1 MSRALF
7 LATAAM
13 LSSTP
18 AHATDLVDAW
28 RAAALHDPDHQSAE
42 AERDAGQEAAVQA
55 RALKR
60 PSVQVQAGYQYNM
73 TETNAQLP
81 EDLTP
86 VFTGQRSSGRASV
99 AVQAVQPIYDAA
111 KGAQSTQLREKAAIA
126 DVQFEGEQ
134 QALILRVADA
144 YFSVLSGEDKL
155 TSYTRQVEAAEQQRK
170 GAQAR
175 FDAGRARITDVR
187 EAEAQ
192 RDAAEAQR
200 IGAEAELAYARAAF
214 SELTG
219 LGAEGLERPAADF
232 VAPVPTGSLQD
243 IQERA
248 ETRAPAVR
256 AAEHSARAA
265 GAEIDRYGLS
275 GRPVIEGVAGYQGQF
290 RMGGDGG
297 NGIVP
302 DRIQTASAGV
312 RLTVPLYAGGG
323 IQSKEREAQANATKA
338 LRDLDAARRDARLQA
353 QQAWQAASTG
363 ARRVAALNTAL
374 RSADLQQ
381 SAAATGRDVGI
392 RTQNDVLNA
401 QSQSFATDRD
411 RAQAVYDY
419 ILARLKL
426 AASTGDLGFE
436 ELDEAD
442 RLITSIRPETR
453 P

>member
-1 MSRALF
+1 MSRVLF

-28 RAAALHDPDHQSAE
+28 RAAALHDPDHQS
-42 AERDAGQEAAVQA
+42 
-55 RALKR
+55 
-60 PSVQVQAGYQYNM
+60 
-73 TETNAQLP
+73 
-81 EDLTP
+81 
-86 VFTGQRSSGRASV
+86 
-99 AVQAVQPIYDAA
+99 
-111 KGAQSTQLREKAAIA
+111 
-126 DVQFEGEQ
+126 
-134 QALILRVADA
+134 
-144 YFSVLSGEDKL
+144 
-155 TSYTRQVEAAEQQRK
+155 
-170 GAQAR
+170 
-175 FDAGRARITDVR
+175 
-187 EAEAQ
+187 
-192 RDAAEAQR
+192 
-200 IGAEAELAYARAAF
+200 
-214 SELTG
+214 
-219 LGAEGLERPAADF
+219 
-232 VAPVPTGSLQD
+232 
-243 IQERA
+243 A

-442 RLITSIRPETR
+442 RLMTSIRPETR

>member
-1 MSRALF
+1 MSRVLF

-219 LGAEGLERPAADF
+219 LGAEGSNVPPPTSSRRCRPVRCRTSRNAPRPAR
-232 VAPVPTGSLQD
+232 PPSGPPST
-243 IQERA
+243 
-248 ETRAPAVR
+248 
-256 AAEHSARAA
+256 ARARR
-265 GAEIDRYGLS
+265 GGNRPL
-275 GRPVIEGVAGYQGQF
+275 RPVGPAGDRGC
-290 RMGGDGG
+290 RRLPGTIPDGRRRRQRHRARPH
-297 NGIVP
+297 P
-302 DRIQTASAGV
+302 DRFAGV

-442 RLITSIRPETR
+442 RLMTSIRPETR